1 MITHIPM
8 SLGPLVTSLSTPV
21 YDRILIGICFGSAGD
36 AARGVGGG
44 TVVFDPRP
52 TVVFEEL
59 QPPDADDPGPGR
71 TRDIGR

>member
-36 AARGVGGG
+36 AARGAGGG
-44 TVVFDPRP
+44 TVVFDPHP
-52 TVVFEEL
+52 TVLCEEL
-59 QPPDADDPGPGR
+59 QPLDADDPGPGR